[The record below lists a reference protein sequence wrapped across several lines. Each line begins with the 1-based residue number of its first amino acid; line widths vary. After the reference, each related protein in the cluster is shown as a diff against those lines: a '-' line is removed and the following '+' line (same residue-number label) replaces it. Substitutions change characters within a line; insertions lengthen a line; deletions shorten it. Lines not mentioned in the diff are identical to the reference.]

1 MDAWTWLGSFA
12 KITRSDIID
21 AGVNGTMKW
30 TSHPLVDVGI
40 ATLCAMANRSR
51 PEDLDA
57 DDLNAATEELAEV
70 YFSGIM
76 VSYLTCVFM
85 NSAYV
90 QPGMKLEGKADYKE
104 RILKAYRQEPPP
116 ELKGVRCAFSG
127 EPAVAIVHRG
137 QIPMLT
143 GEDTLNFFPAGRGG
157 LAIGGPSLTA
167 IQALPMGC
175 RRVEGKLFAV
185 HADVPEL
192 TVAMARLYVADNR
205 RLVALS
211 KAGKVTKEAGP

>member
-51 PEDLDA
+51 PEDSDA

-85 NSAYV
+85 S
-90 QPGMKLEGKADYKE
+90 
-104 RILKAYRQEPPP
+104 
-116 ELKGVRCAFSG
+116 
-127 EPAVAIVHRG
+127 
-137 QIPMLT
+137 
-143 GEDTLNFFPAGRGG
+143 
-157 LAIGGPSLTA
+157 
-167 IQALPMGC
+167 
-175 RRVEGKLFAV
+175 RR
-185 HADVPEL
+185 
-192 TVAMARLYVADNR
+192 
-205 RLVALS
+205 
-211 KAGKVTKEAGP
+211 